1 MLFNYKSC
9 PCNKKKSNDAELALS
24 NILPANVCNTIG
36 TYNITCCDKCCK
48 LKVGEERFMKEHQNC
63 FSKFQR
69 QLKCFLKTDWKRP
82 ICFYWKIG
90 RKHYEKDV
98 DTFFSNQGLIERLGT
113 NKLKPY
119 KSFIKKHRDLFDLL
133 DCQISCPPYLR
144 QIIDYEGITDTCY
157 FKYYSREVKVIDL
170 IYDFLCEYIRAIIGE
185 DNLHYLDDEVDIQYY
200 VDNILEFLFEQAE

>member
-1 MLFNYKSC
+1 MLFNYESC

-36 TYNITCCDKCCK
+36 EYNITCCNKCCK
-48 LKVGEERFMKEHQNC
+48 LKAGEARFMEELQNC

-69 QLKCFLKTDWKRP
+69 QLKCFMKTDWKRP
-82 ICFYWKIG
+82 LCFYWKIG

-98 DTFFSNQGLIERLGT
+98 DTFLSNERLIERLGT

-119 KSFIKKHRDLFDLL
+119 KSLIKKHRDLFDLL
-133 DCQISCPPYLR
+133 DYHISCPPCLR
-144 QIIDYEGITDTCY
+144 QIIADEGITDTCY
-157 FKYYSREVKVIDL
+157 FKYYSKEYNVIDL

-185 DNLHYLDDEVDIQYY
+185 DNLHYLDDEVDIIDY
-200 VDNILEFLFEQAE
+200 VDGIFEFEFE

>member
-1 MLFNYKSC
+1 MLFNYESC

-36 TYNITCCDKCCK
+36 EYNNTCCDKCCK
-48 LKVGEERFMKEHQNC
+48 LKAGLERFMEEPEYC
-63 FSKFQR
+63 LSKFHL
-69 QLKCFLKTDWKRP
+69 QLKCFMKTDWKRP

-98 DTFFSNQGLIERLGT
+98 DTFFSNERLIERLGT

-133 DCQISCPPYLR
+133 DYHISCPPCLR
-144 QIIDYEGITDTCY
+144 QIIADEGITDTCY
-157 FKYYSREVKVIDL
+157 FKYYNKEYNVIDI

-185 DNLHYLDDEVDIQYY
+185 DNLHYLDDEVDIIDY
-200 VDNILEFLFEQAE
+200 VDNIFGFEFE